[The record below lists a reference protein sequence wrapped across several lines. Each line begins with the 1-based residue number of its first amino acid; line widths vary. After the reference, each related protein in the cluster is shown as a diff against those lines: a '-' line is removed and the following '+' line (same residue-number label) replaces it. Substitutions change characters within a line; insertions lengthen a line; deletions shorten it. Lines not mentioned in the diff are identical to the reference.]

1 MATVK
6 RNATAEQL
14 RSAIKLASE
23 NVTLA
28 NMVGDTDGASY
39 YTHLLTQLRS
49 ALANK

>member
-6 RNATAEQL
+6 LDATAEQL

-28 NMVGDTDGASY
+28 NMVGDSDGASY
-39 YTHLLTQLRS
+39 YIRLLSQLRS